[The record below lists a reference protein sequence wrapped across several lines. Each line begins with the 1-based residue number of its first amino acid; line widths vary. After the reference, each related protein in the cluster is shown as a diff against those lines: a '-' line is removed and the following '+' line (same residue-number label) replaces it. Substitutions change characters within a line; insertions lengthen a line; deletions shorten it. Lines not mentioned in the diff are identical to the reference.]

1 MWLQVS
7 LEDFLESCGGVAS
20 SSVSGGRTAGVPT
33 LLNELED
40 DEDGVL
46 AEEVDDN
53 DVNDQE
59 VRFKELSLNKL

>member
-1 MWLQVS
+1 M
-7 LEDFLESCGGVAS
+7 ESCSGVAS
-20 SSVSGGRTAGVPT
+20 SSVSGGRTTGVPA

-59 VRFKELSLNKL
+59 VCIVQ

>member
-1 MWLQVS
+1 M
-7 LEDFLESCGGVAS
+7 
-20 SSVSGGRTAGVPT
+20 SGGRTAGVPT